1 MTSIDGNPIKYL
13 SVNNDL
19 MLIKHG
25 NGLFID
31 NYSLTTM
38 EYKSMKIIWKCV
50 DTHSSG
56 RGRLLAD
63 DAYPSIDSLYLPF
76 HVFSPSLFY
85 IYIYVCV

>member
-31 NYSLTTM
+31 NYSLTLM
-38 EYKSMKIIWKCV
+38 ELIKN
-50 DTHSSG
+50 
-56 RGRLLAD
+56 
-63 DAYPSIDSLYLPF
+63 
-76 HVFSPSLFY
+76 
-85 IYIYVCV
+85 